1 MSSPSTRH
9 TAPAHVPPRSSPAAR
24 RLGYLIGAVVNALLL
39 YLINRDPGWQAVPF
53 LTDATTEVLGLVNAS
68 IAVSLVANLFYVA
81 WDPVWLKALGDL
93 VTISVGVVALVRIWQ
108 VWPIDF
114 PAGSPWDVLARVAVG
129 VGIAGGL
136 VGIVASIGRFT
147 KAMAVQSR
155 RDF

>member
-1 MSSPSTRH
+1 MSTPSARH
-9 TAPAHVPPRSSPAAR
+9 TAPAHVPPRSAPAAR
-24 RLGYLIGAVVNALLL
+24 RLGYLIAVVVNAVLL

-68 IAVSLVANLFYVA
+68 IAVSLVANLVYVA

-93 VTISVGVVALVRIWQ
+93 VTISVSVVALVRIWQ

-114 PAGSPWDVLARVAVG
+114 PAGSPWEVLARVAVG

-147 KAMAVQSR
+147 KTMAVQSR

>member
-1 MSSPSTRH
+1 MSVRK
-9 TAPAHVPPRSSPAAR
+9 
-24 RLGYLIGAVVNALLL
+24 
-39 YLINRDPGWQAVPF
+39 GWTVR
-53 LTDATTEVLGLVNAS
+53 
-68 IAVSLVANLFYVA
+68 
-81 WDPVWLKALGDL
+81 
-93 VTISVGVVALVRIWQ
+93 VGVVALVRIWQ

-147 KAMAVQSR
+147 KTMAVSQR

>member
-1 MSSPSTRH
+1 MSTPSARH
-9 TAPAHVPPRSSPAAR
+9 TAPAHVPPRSTPAAR
-24 RLGYLIGAVVNALLL
+24 RLGYLIAVVVNGVLL

-68 IAVSLVANLFYVA
+68 IVVSLVANLVYVA

-93 VTISVGVVALVRIWQ
+93 VTISVSVVALVRIWQ

-114 PAGSPWDVLARVAVG
+114 PAGSPWEVLARVAVG

-147 KAMAVQSR
+147 KTMAVQSR